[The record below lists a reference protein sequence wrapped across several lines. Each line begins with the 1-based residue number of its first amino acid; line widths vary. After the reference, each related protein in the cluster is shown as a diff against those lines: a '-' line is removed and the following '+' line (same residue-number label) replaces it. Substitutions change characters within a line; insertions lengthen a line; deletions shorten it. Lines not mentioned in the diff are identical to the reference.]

1 MTDNTV
7 IRGAQR
13 EEAPLI
19 ATMIMEAMNHEC
31 CRNFA
36 GKRHTLGD
44 FHRMMEGLVGM
55 ERSQYSYR
63 NTLVAEADGSVAG
76 MLVCYDGALLHPLRE
91 AFIAAARQH
100 LGRDFS
106 QMDDET
112 QAGELYLD
120 SLCVLGEYRRR
131 GIASALLRSSAA
143 LAVKMGL
150 PAVGLLVDKCNPSAE
165 RLYRS
170 LGFRCVG
177 ETTWGGHGMRH
188 LQMESGE
195 SGRFAAGMEPVT
207 L

>member
-36 GKRHTLGD
+36 GERHTLGD

-55 ERSQYSYR
+55 ERSQYS
-63 NTLVAEADGSVAG
+63 
-76 MLVCYDGALLHPLRE
+76 
-91 AFIAAARQH
+91 
-100 LGRDFS
+100 DFS

-195 SGRFAAGMEPVT
+195 SGRFDDGMEPVT